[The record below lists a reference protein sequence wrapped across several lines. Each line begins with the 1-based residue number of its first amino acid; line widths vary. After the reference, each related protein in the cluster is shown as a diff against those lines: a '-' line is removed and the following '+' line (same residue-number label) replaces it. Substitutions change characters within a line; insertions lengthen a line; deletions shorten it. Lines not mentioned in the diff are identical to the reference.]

1 MANDDILFAS
11 IPEIGRLY
19 RSGELSPVEVT
30 QLTLER
36 IEAHQTG
43 HGPPTLNAFIT
54 VTSDIAMQAATR
66 AEHELRAGTDRG
78 PLHGIPV
85 ALKDLVDTAGI
96 RTTAG
101 SRILAD
107 HVPGQDAAIVTRLK
121 DAGAVIV
128 GKTNMLEFAYG
139 IVHPD
144 YGATWNPW
152 DPRRTAG
159 GSSGGSAAAV
169 AAGLCYAAVGTDTGG
184 SIRIPAAYCGI
195 AGFKPTYGL
204 VSLEGVFPLSWSLDH
219 LGPMARTSEDAAILL
234 SVLADVSLS
243 DSGPTAISYG
253 IATSASDQARK
264 RTAISALE
272 GMRFGVLAQHLQ
284 GAELEPAVRDA
295 FDDAIR
301 RLQDAGAHMEDVKIP
316 DLELA
321 DETLLTVITPEAS
334 AIHARWIADRP
345 EDYAPMTRQQIELG
359 FAVPA
364 VTYVRAQQ
372 YRRHLTA
379 QFMHAFQQVDA
390 ILSPT
395 SPWVAP
401 QEDPSVVGD
410 EGAAEA
416 RRTAPYNLAGLPA
429 HTVPCGLS
437 PEGLPIALQIATRP
451 GADALALGIGRA
463 FERLS
468 GIQPLRPP
476 ELPARA

>member
-1 MANDDILFAS
+1 MTDDNILFAS
-11 IPEIGRLY
+11 ISEVGKRY
-19 RSGELSPVEVT
+19 RSGDLSPVEVT

-36 IEAHQTG
+36 IEALN
-43 HGPPTLNAFIT
+43 PTLNAFIT
-54 VTSDIAMQAATR
+54 VTGDVAMQAARR
-66 AEHELRAGTDRG
+66 AEQELQAGTDRG

-101 SRILAD
+101 SRILAE
-107 HVPGQDAAIVTRLK
+107 HVPEQDAPIVTRLK
-121 DAGAVIV
+121 EAGAVLV

-152 DPRRTAG
+152 DPQRTAG

-169 AAGLCYAAVGTDTGG
+169 AAGLCYAAAGTDTGG

-204 VSLEGVFPLSWSLDH
+204 VNLEGIFPLSWSLDH
-219 LGPMARTSEDAAILL
+219 LGPMARTSEDAAMLL
-234 SVLADVSLS
+234 SVLADVSPG
-243 DSGPTAISYG
+243 DFEPTI
-253 IATSASDQARK
+253 
-264 RTAISALE
+264 LE
-272 GMRFGVLAQHLQ
+272 GVRFGVLAQHLQ
-284 GAELEPAVRDA
+284 GTELEPAVRDA
-295 FDDAIR
+295 FDDAVN
-301 RLQDAGAHMEDVKIP
+301 RLQDAGAEVQDVQIP

-334 AIHARWIADRP
+334 AIHARWIAERP
-345 EDYAPMTRQQIELG
+345 ADYAPMTRQQIELG

-379 QFMHAFQQVDA
+379 QFMRVFQQVDA

-416 RRTAPYNLAGLPA
+416 RRTAPYNLTGLPA
-429 HTVPCGLS
+429 HTIPCGLS

-451 GADALALGIGRA
+451 GADALALGIGSA

-468 GIQPLRPP
+468 GIQPLRPL
-476 ELPARA
+476 EL